1 VPELPE
7 LEVFKRYV
15 DSTSLHQ
22 DIEMVEVKNG
32 KILGGVTAGGLKRR
46 LEGRKF
52 ESTRRH
58 GKHLFVELDE
68 GPWLL
73 LHFGMTGGLN
83 YYEDA
88 VEEPT
93 HARVLISFRNGYHL
107 AFDDQRLFG
116 KVDLIDDPDDYVQVH
131 KLGPDPLDL
140 DLPVFR
146 ERLEGRRG
154 EIKATLMNQRVF
166 AGIGNIYS
174 DEILFQVRLHPKTS
188 VGRLDESSL
197 HGLHEQTG
205 RVLRAAIERGADP
218 GGLPAWF
225 LLPHRQE
232 GADCPRGNGTVLKT
246 KAAGRTAYYCP
257 TCQPRV

>member
-1 VPELPE
+1 MPELPD

-22 DIEMVEVKNG
+22 KIETIEVKNG
-32 KILGGVTAGGLKRR
+32 KVLGGVSAGGLKRG

-58 GKHLFVELDE
+58 GKHLFVEL
-68 GPWLL
+68 GVGRWLL
-73 LHFGMTGGLN
+73 LHFGMTGGLK
-83 YYEDA
+83 YYKEAD
-88 VEEPT
+88 EEPA
-93 HARVLISFRNGYHL
+93 HARVLISFRNGYRL

-116 KVDLIDDPDDYVQVH
+116 KVDLIEDPDGYIQEH
-131 KLGPDPLDL
+131 KLGLDPLDL
-140 DLPVFR
+140 DFPAFR

-154 EIKATLMNQRVF
+154 GIKATLMNQRVF

-174 DEILFQVRLHPKTS
+174 DEILFQVRLHPRTS
-188 VGRLDESSL
+188 VGRLDEGSL
-197 HGLHEQTG
+197 HDLHQQTR

-218 GGLPAWF
+218 GGLPESF

-232 GADCPRGNGTVLKT
+232 GADCPRGNGKVQKT

-257 TCQPRV
+257 TCQPRI

>member
-22 DIEMVEVKNG
+22 DIDMIEVKNG
-32 KILGGVTAGGLKRR
+32 KVLGGVSAGELKRG

-52 ESTRRH
+52 QSTRRH
-58 GKHLFVELDE
+58 GKYLFVELDD
-68 GPWLL
+68 GPWLH
-73 LHFGMTGGLN
+73 LHFGMTGGLK
-83 YYEDA
+83 YYKAAD
-88 VEEPT
+88 EEPT

-116 KVDLIDDPDDYVQVH
+116 KVDLIEDPDGFIQEQ
-131 KLGPDPLDL
+131 KLGLDPLDL
-140 DLPVFR
+140 DFPAFR

-154 EIKATLMNQRVF
+154 EIKATLMNQQVF

-188 VGRLDESSL
+188 VRRLDGDVL
-197 HGLHEQTG
+197 HDLHEQTL
-205 RVLRAAIERGADP
+205 RVLHAAIERGANP
-218 GGLPAWF
+218 GGLPDSY
-225 LLPHRQE
+225 LLPHRRE
-232 GADCPRGNGTVLKT
+232 GEDCPRGNGKIQKT

-257 TCQPRV
+257 ACQPRV

>member
-1 VPELPE
+1 MPELPE

-22 DIEMVEVKNG
+22 DIETIEVKNG
-32 KILGGVTAGGLKRR
+32 KVLGGVSAGGLKRG

-58 GKHLFVELDE
+58 GKHLFVELGDGE
-68 GPWLL
+68 WLL
-73 LHFGMTGGLN
+73 LHFGMTGNLK
-83 YYEDA
+83 YYKDA
-88 VEEPT
+88 DEEPT
-93 HARVLISFRNGYHL
+93 HARVLISFGNGYHL

-116 KVDLIDDPDDYVQVH
+116 KVDLIEDPDGYIQEH
-131 KLGPDPLDL
+131 KLGLDPLDL
-140 DLPVFR
+140 DFPAFR

-188 VGRLDESSL
+188 VRRLDGDAL
-197 HGLHEQTG
+197 HDLHEQTL
-205 RVLRAAIERGADP
+205 RVLHAAIERGANP
-218 GGLPAWF
+218 GGLPESF

-232 GADCPRGNGTVLKT
+232 GADCPRNNGKIQKT

-257 TCQPRV
+257 TCQPRI